1 LGPQQKRTGVPP
13 VPLPSAVISATIDMN
28 DRKLKQ
34 LFASARKET
43 APAPTEDFA
52 DNVLRAIRREPPAAK
67 PEAIS
72 IFDQLN
78 LWFPRIALAASA
90 AIVVCIALDYGMTAA
105 GVPSLSDGVSQ
116 LSSQWLLTPPGL

>member
-1 LGPQQKRTGVPP
+1 
-13 VPLPSAVISATIDMN
+13 MN

-34 LFASARKET
+34 LLAAVRKEI
-43 APAPTEDFA
+43 APAPSADFA
-52 DNVLRAIRREPPAAK
+52 ADVLRAIRHESIAA
-67 PEAIS
+67 PETFS

-90 AIVVCIALDYGMTAA
+90 VIVLCLAADYGLTAA

-116 LSSQWLLTPPGL
+116 LSAQWLLTPTGL